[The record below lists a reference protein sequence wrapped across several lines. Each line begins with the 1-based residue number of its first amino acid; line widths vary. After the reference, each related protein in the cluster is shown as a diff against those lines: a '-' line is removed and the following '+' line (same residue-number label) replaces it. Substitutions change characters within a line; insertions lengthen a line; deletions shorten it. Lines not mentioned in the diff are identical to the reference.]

1 MIISIE
7 GNIGSGKSTL
17 IQALKEYFKDNK
29 KILFLKEPV
38 DQWELI
44 KDKQGTT
51 MLEKF
56 YNDKEKYSFAFQMM
70 AYISR
75 LSLIKEAYKND
86 KNIIIITERSLQTD
100 KFVFA
105 QMLYDADMMEKVEYD
120 IYMKWFNHFVEDYDV
135 KKIIYVNA
143 SPDKCLER
151 VTKRSRAGEAKIEL
165 EYLNNCDKY
174 HHTMLNHFSDDTVF
188 KLNGNQDLDPENN
201 VMNGWINSIENIINP
216 LIL

>member
-17 IQALKEYFKDNK
+17 IQELKNDYENNLN
-29 KILFLKEPV
+29 IIFLKEPV

-44 KDKQGTT
+44 KDNEGIT

-56 YNDKEKYSFAFQMM
+56 YNDKTKYSFAFQMM

-75 LSLIKEAYKND
+75 LALIKEAYKTNP
-86 KNIIIITERSLQTD
+86 NVIIITERSLQTD

-120 IYMKWFNHFVEDYDV
+120 IYMTWFNHFVEDYNLC
-135 KKIIYVNA
+135 KIIYVNT
-143 SPDKCLER
+143 SPEKCLER
-151 VTKRSRAGEAKIEL
+151 ITKRSRIGESQIEL
-165 EYLNNCDKY
+165 DYLQSCDKY
-174 HHTMLNHFSDDTVF
+174 HKKMLEQFTDD
-188 KLNGNQDLDPENN
+188 KKYIIDGNIDIKTNN
-201 VMNGWINSIENIINP
+201 DAIKTWSIIVKNIINT
-216 LIL
+216 LKV